1 MLNITLTII
10 EWLGIAAFAVAG
22 AMVGID
28 KKLDVFGVLICGITT
43 SIGGGIIRDI
53 LLGLTPPRMFVDS
66 TYLIF
71 SSICSFAVFITV
83 KSLKEIYIKN
93 HRHIENIINV
103 FDALGIG
110 VFAVV
115 GSQIAIDAGH
125 ISNPF
130 IVLFAGVISCVG
142 GGMLRDIS
150 CADIPFFFKKRIY
163 ALACIAG
170 SLTYY
175 LLYLYINEIAAIILG
190 FAVTVVIRLLAT
202 FFKWNM
208 PKAID

>member
-1 MLNITLTII
+1 MLDITLIVI
-10 EWLGIAAFAVAG
+10 EWLGIAAFAIAG

-28 KKLDVFGVLICGITT
+28 KKLDIFGVIICSITT

-66 TYLIF
+66 TYLVF
-71 SSICSFAVFITV
+71 SSVIGFIVFVVV
-83 KSLKEIYIKN
+83 KSIKDIYIKN
-93 HRHIENIINV
+93 HRYIENIINV
-103 FDALGIG
+103 FDSLGIG

-115 GSQIAIDAGH
+115 GSQIAIEAGH

-130 IVLFAGVISCVG
+130 IVLFSGVISCVG

-175 LLYLYINEIAAIILG
+175 LLYLYVNEIAAIILG
-190 FAVTVVIRLLAT
+190 VAVTVVIRLLAT
-202 FFKWNM
+202 YFKWNM

>member
-1 MLNITLTII
+1 MLDITLSLI

-28 KKLDVFGVLICGITT
+28 KKLDIFGVIICGITT
-43 SIGGGIIRDI
+43 SIGGGIIRDV
-53 LLGLTPPRMFVDS
+53 LLGLTPPRMFVDF
-66 TYLIF
+66 TYLVF
-71 SSICSFAVFITV
+71 SSFCSFAVFVIV

-115 GSQIAIDAGH
+115 GSQIAIESGH
-125 ISNPF
+125 LNNPF
-130 IVLFAGVISCVG
+130 IVIFSGTISCIG
-142 GGMLRDIS
+142 GGMLRDIT
-150 CADIPFFFKKRIY
+150 CANIPFFFKKRIY

-175 LLYLYINEIAAIILG
+175 LAYVYLNDITAIILG
-190 FAVTVVIRLLAT
+190 FAVTVIIRLLAT

>member
-1 MLNITLTII
+1 MLDITLNLI

-28 KKLDVFGVLICGITT
+28 KKLDVFGVIICGITT
-43 SIGGGIIRDI
+43 SIGGGIIRDV
-53 LLGLTPPRMFVDS
+53 LLGLTPPRMFVDF
-66 TYLIF
+66 TYLVF
-71 SSICSFAVFITV
+71 SSICSFAVFVIV
-83 KSLKEIYIKN
+83 KSLKEVYIKN

-125 ISNPF
+125 LSNPF
-130 IVLFAGVISCVG
+130 IVIFSGAISCIG
-142 GGMLRDIS
+142 GGMLRDIT

-170 SLTYY
+170 ALTYY
-175 LLYLYINEIAAIILG
+175 LAYVYLNNLTAIILG
-190 FAVTVVIRLLAT
+190 FTVTVVIRLLAT
-202 FFKWNM
+202 YFKWNM

>member
-1 MLNITLTII
+1 MLDITLIII
-10 EWLGIAAFAVAG
+10 EWLGIAAFSIAG

-28 KKLDVFGVLICGITT
+28 KKLDVFGVIICGITT
-43 SIGGGIIRDI
+43 SIGGGIIRDV
-53 LLGLTPPRMFVDS
+53 LLGLTPPRMFVDF
-66 TYLIF
+66 TYLVF
-71 SSICSFAVFITV
+71 SSICAFAVFVIV

-93 HRHIENIINV
+93 HRHIENIINI

-110 VFAVV
+110 VFSVV

-130 IVLFAGVISCVG
+130 IVLFSGTISCIG
-142 GGMLRDIS
+142 GGMLRDIT

-175 LLYLYINEIAAIILG
+175 LSYVYLNDITAIILG
-190 FAVTVVIRLLAT
+190 FFITVIIRLLAT

>member
-1 MLNITLTII
+1 MLDITLTVI
-10 EWLGIAAFAVAG
+10 EWIGIAAFAVAG

-28 KKLDVFGVLICGITT
+28 KKLDVFGVIICSITT
-43 SIGGGIIRDI
+43 SIGGGIIRDL

-71 SSICSFAVFITV
+71 SSVCSLAVFIIV
-83 KSLKEIYIKN
+83 KSLKEIYIKE
-93 HRHIENIINV
+93 HKHIENIINV

-115 GSQIAIDAGH
+115 GSQIAIEAGH
-125 ISNPF
+125 ASNPF

-163 ALACIAG
+163 AIACIAG

-175 LLYLYINEIAAIILG
+175 LLYLYVNELIAIIFG
-190 FAVTVVIRLLAT
+190 FTVTVVIRLLAT

-208 PKAID
+208 PKAIE

>member
-1 MLNITLTII
+1 M
-10 EWLGIAAFAVAG
+10 
-22 AMVGID
+22 
-28 KKLDVFGVLICGITT
+28 K
-43 SIGGGIIRDI
+43 
-53 LLGLTPPRMFVDS
+53 
-66 TYLIF
+66 
-71 SSICSFAVFITV
+71 
-83 KSLKEIYIKN
+83 KEIYIKN
-93 HRHIENIINV
+93 HQHIENIINV

-130 IVLFAGVISCVG
+130 IVLFSGVISCVG

-163 ALACIAG
+163 AIACIAG

-190 FAVTVVIRLLAT
+190 FATTVIIRLLAT

>member
-71 SSICSFAVFITV
+71 SAICSFAVFITV

-93 HRHIENIINV
+93 HQHIENIINV

-130 IVLFAGVISCVG
+130 IVLFSGVISCVG

-163 ALACIAG
+163 AIACIAG

-190 FAVTVVIRLLAT
+190 FATTVIIRLLAT

-208 PKAID
+208 PRAID